1 MQPAGNCPSN
11 LTGEM
16 VKRLITYI
24 KCAGGLTCCN
34 GVCRLLYVDPA
45 NCGACGRVVSRATV
59 MIPGTSYTNLN
70 LVTHSVQ
77 LAPSAVVVTVSALLI
92 ITNQPVATSV

>member
-1 MQPAGNCPSN
+1 
-11 LTGEM
+11 
-16 VKRLITYI
+16 
-24 KCAGGLTCCN
+24 
-34 GVCRLLYVDPA
+34 
-45 NCGACGRVVSRATV
+45 
-59 MIPGTSYTNLN
+59 MIPGTSYTNMN